1 MRVKETSDMF
11 WSVSR
16 LHNVRYINII
26 LRYSL
31 LYGRPWISKA
41 LSLTIWEYPDM
52 LWAQRDHEDAGMH
65 SFRPSLADW
74 GCHLTAFF
82 SYQPYVDL
90 SRGDAD
96 ANTSLLLDYT
106 NSPKFIVWIYQTK
119 NRHTVALLSTLV
131 LLMLLASQPLC
142 ASLFTIRDT
151 EFLSKSE

>member
-1 MRVKETSDMF
+1 MF
-11 WSVSR
+11 W
-16 LHNVRYINII
+16 
-26 LRYSL
+26 
-31 LYGRPWISKA
+31 
-41 LSLTIWEYPDM
+41 E
-52 LWAQRDHEDAGMH
+52 QRDHEDAGMH
-65 SFRPSLADW
+65 SFRPSLAEL
-74 GCHLTAFF
+74 GMTALF

-142 ASLFTIRDT
+142 ASLFTVRDT
-151 EFLSKSE
+151 EFVRKSELGR